1 MESQRGFK
9 LHIIFIYPCS
19 SFAMLDWRAKG
30 ESKRS
35 LKTPLNLISS
45 SASQTTKDW
54 GIIFSLRL
62 LWRARMNK
70 DYMESNISLTLPLF
84 LSLLWFGKLRMTWD
98 LMEYQSFSNSMFHE
112 SYQKGPTS
120 LSLARRVGLAKRVG
134 LQVEAGSSQRGWV
147 FSKRAGLIS
156 RES

>member
-1 MESQRGFK
+1 
-9 LHIIFIYPCS
+9 
-19 SFAMLDWRAKG
+19 
-30 ESKRS
+30 
-35 LKTPLNLISS
+35 
-45 SASQTTKDW
+45 
-54 GIIFSLRL
+54 
-62 LWRARMNK
+62 
-70 DYMESNISLTLPLF
+70 
-84 LSLLWFGKLRMTWD
+84 
-98 LMEYQSFSNSMFHE
+98 MFHE